1 MVIHLLFG
9 TGDDKNVVNTGLILQ
24 HQKSFVFC
32 KRHPKALPLKVSPI
46 ETLRKIKVGDKRLV
60 RQRDIDAAVVR
71 STVCK
76 LNSTGCKYDLKAHIE
91 GTVVKRLK

>member
-1 MVIHLLFG
+1 MA
-9 TGDDKNVVNTGLILQ
+9 LI
-24 HQKSFVFC
+24 KDSV
-32 KRHPKALPLKVSPI
+32 KVAGVGKEVSPI

>member
-1 MVIHLLFG
+1 MALIKDSV
-9 TGDDKNVVNTGLILQ
+9 KVAEVV
-24 HQKSFVFC
+24 K
-32 KRHPKALPLKVSPI
+32 KVSPI

-60 RQRDIDAAVVR
+60 RQRDIDAAVVS